1 MANENLGTIK
11 AKIAAADGITLS
23 GADSTA
29 LTAKE
34 TALQTAIAEKNA
46 AVVARDEAITARDRA
61 VALKN
66 QAMAQRDNAV
76 AALGDTTYYAALE
89 AKDARINALLDR
101 LSDTTFVVIE
111 AALAALA
118 AYEAKDIRKATIADV
133 EDQTATGEAIE
144 PTPAVTLGGETL
156 TKDTDY
162 TLSYANNTEA
172 GTATITVTGKGSYFF
187 SKSATFEIV
196 AAESEPESEPEG
208 ESETQGE

>member
-34 TALQTAIAEKNA
+34 TALQAAISAKNA
-46 AVVARDEAITARDRA
+46 AVVAKDEAIAARDQA

-89 AKDARINALLDR
+89 AKDARINALLER
-101 LSDTTFVVIE
+101 LTRTTFGVIE
-111 AALAALA
+111 AALTALA
-118 AYEAKDIRKATIADV
+118 AYEAKDISKATIAEV
-133 EDQTATGEAIE
+133 EDQTATGEAIT
-144 PTPAVTLGGETL
+144 PTPAVTLGGETQV
-156 TKDTDY
+156 KDTDY
-162 TLSYANNTEA
+162 TLSYANNTAA
-172 GTATITVTGKGSYFF
+172 GTATITVTGKGGYFF
-187 SKSATFEIV
+187 SKTATFTIV
-196 AAESEPESEPEG
+196 AAGEEESDPE
-208 ESETQGE
+208 